1 MTLEAI
7 KALEQS
13 GLVEDVILTYPV
25 DNVPQRKGS
34 LSSFNITVKSIKETQ
49 PKRKTV
55 TDSVWGMDGE
65 YDFSVPKTYSRR
77 SFAIVFNIYE
87 ELGDRYEQRNAFV
100 KWLEGADC
108 RGKTDS
114 FKNSVKLEL
123 SRRKNTYY
131 TNLWVDI
138 GDLQTDSG
146 NKGRFVSTLAV
157 TISTAPRFYKDGELI
172 I

>member
-34 LSSFNITVKSIKETQ
+34 LSSFNITVRSIKETQ

-65 YDFSVPKTYSRR
+65 YDFSTPETYSRR
-77 SFAIVFNIYE
+77 SFAIVFNIYSD
-87 ELGDRYEQRNAFV
+87 LGDKYEQRNAFV
-100 KWLEGADC
+100 KWLKGADC
-108 RGKTDS
+108 RGQSTA
-114 FKNSVKLEL
+114 FKSAAKLEF

-138 GDLQTDSG
+138 GDFQTD
-146 NKGRFVSTLAV
+146 KQYVSTLAV